1 MCHDHSDFASCFSRQ
16 GCDSPAAWKAA
27 LRLQRSDVIASND
40 YGLPIAEAGF
50 SVTMRAGM
58 SESIGIL
65 TGGGDCPGLNAVIR
79 AVVKAAAKRGW
90 ETLGIYDGFEGLL
103 EPVRYRKLNYRE
115 MDGLLLVGGTILGAT
130 NKGRFAAKTG
140 HGEVRKVPDAVIT
153 QAKQNFAILGLRALV
168 VVGGDGSLTIAQQ
181 LFEHGVPLVGVPK
194 TIDNDLEATVMTF
207 GFDSAVACATD
218 ALDRLRTTAESHN
231 RVMVLEVMGRYAGW
245 IALHSG
251 IAGGGDVI
259 LIPEIPFHFDRVC
272 AKVREREQEGKRF
285 TLVVVAEG
293 AREEGKGY
301 VTAGE
306 NGADREA
313 RLGGV
318 GAMVAAEIEKRTSK
332 ETRVCVLGHLQRGGG
347 PTTFDRLLCTRFG
360 ARAVQL
366 IADQMYGHMVALRPP
381 DTVPVKITEAVGRLR
396 TVPINGDLV
405 QTARALGISL
415 GD

>member
-1 MCHDHSDFASCFSRQ
+1 
-16 GCDSPAAWKAA
+16 
-27 LRLQRSDVIASND
+27 
-40 YGLPIAEAGF
+40 
-50 SVTMRAGM
+50 M
-58 SESIGIL
+58 SERIGIL

-103 EPVRYRKLNYRE
+103 EPVRYQKLDYHE
-115 MDGLLLVGGTILGAT
+115 MDGLLFVGGTILGAT

-140 HGEVRKVPDAVIT
+140 HGQVRKVPAEILAR
-153 QAKQNFAILGLRALV
+153 AKQTFEKLGLRALV

-181 LFEHGVPLVGVPK
+181 LFEAGVPLVGVPK
-194 TIDNDLEATVMTF
+194 TIDNDLEATVLTF

-259 LIPEIPFHFDRVC
+259 LIPEIPFQYDRVC
-272 AKVREREQEGKRF
+272 GKVLEREQQGKKF

-293 AREEGKGY
+293 ARERGQGF
-301 VTAGE
+301 VTAGDS
-306 NGADREA
+306 GGDREA
-313 RLGGV
+313 RLGGI
-318 GAMVAAEIEKRTSK
+318 GTMVATEIEKRTGR

-366 IADQMYGHMVALRPP
+366 IADAMYGHMVALKPP
-381 DTVPVKITEAVGRLR
+381 DTVPVRITDAIGRLR
-396 TVPINGDLV
+396 TVPLDGDMI